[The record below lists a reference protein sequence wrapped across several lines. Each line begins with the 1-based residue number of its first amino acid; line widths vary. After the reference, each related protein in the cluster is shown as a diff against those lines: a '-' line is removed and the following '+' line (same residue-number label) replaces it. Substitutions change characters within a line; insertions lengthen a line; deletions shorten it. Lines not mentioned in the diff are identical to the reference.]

1 MGVNDSMGTKRD
13 TSIFLRVEK
22 YNKIAPEWANPARI
36 DKVTIFESKIIVPLI
51 KAMEINNIVN
61 ISVEKKVSMIG
72 SFNSLLIM
80 YLSMMLTID
89 NNIIEINVNIIQFIF
104 TCYFLYLIKISFLDS
119 VSKSSTPETI
129 TAHYASEHGIH
140 EQQSCWGC

>member
-1 MGVNDSMGTKRD
+1 
-13 TSIFLRVEK
+13 
-22 YNKIAPEWANPARI
+22 
-36 DKVTIFESKIIVPLI
+36 
-51 KAMEINNIVN
+51 
-61 ISVEKKVSMIG
+61 
-72 SFNSLLIM
+72 LLIM